1 MAVLNRDDFMKKIA
15 EIVGESTDEANLKL
29 IEDFTDTFDDLTH
42 KATEGAGDWE
52 QKFNDVNTKYGDL
65 QKRYKERFFSGVPN
79 NTINPSY
86 VPDPEPQTPDP
97 AETIVVDDL
106 FETKE

>member
-1 MAVLNRDDFMKKIA
+1 MAVLNRDDFMNKIK
-15 EIVGESTDEANLKL
+15 EIVGDATDEANLTL

-52 QKFNDVNTKYGDL
+52 KKYNDVNTKYGDL
-65 QKRYKERFFSGVPN
+65 QKRYKERFFNGTPN
-79 NTINPSY
+79 KGDDSSY
-86 VPDPEPQTPDP
+86 VPDPEPETPDP